1 MNRHAVISIATKDLG
16 QITRKRSV
24 RTSLVLFPLLVALG
38 LALVVRLITTRGGG
52 VSAAELPG
60 LLDGFTF
67 FFVVGAA
74 SLPTAIASY
83 SLVGEKLEHSLE
95 PLLAAPVTD
104 GEILLG
110 KCLAAVLPP
119 LAAIYAGVAVFMT
132 LCDLA
137 THQLLGRL
145 YFPNWTAAV
154 ILVVVVPLSAAMC
167 VEFNVVISAR
177 VGDVRAAQQ
186 LGALAVIPFAATYVG
201 SEIGLVT
208 FDGPTLAAIAGV
220 LLIVDAALFSASRA
234 TFQREQI
241 LTRWR

>member
-1 MNRHAVISIATKDLG
+1 MREAAT
-16 QITRKRSV
+16 V
-24 RTSLVLFPLLVALG
+24 RW
-38 LALVVRLITTRGGG
+38 RRGE
-52 VSAAELPG
+52 SDA
-60 LLDGFTF
+60 T
-67 FFVVGAA
+67 
-74 SLPTAIASY
+74 LPTAIASY

-119 LAAIYAGVAVFMT
+119 LAAIYAGVVVFMA

-137 THQLLGRL
+137 TGQRLSRL

-154 ILVVVVPLSAAMC
+154 ILLVVVPLTAAMC

-177 VGDVRAAQQ
+177 VSDVRAAQQ
-186 LGALAVIPFAATYVG
+186 LGALAVVPFAAIYVG

-208 FDGPTLAAIAGV
+208 LDRPTLAVIAGILAV
-220 LLIVDAALFSASRA
+220 VDVALFFASRA